1 MPVRVDYCQFLL
13 SSQKNYTQTHYADHV
28 EAMSHDRINRYLSG
42 AKLKPSLLWKQIKD
56 DIVHSEKG
64 LVVFDDT
71 VLDKRHSRAIDPV
84 RNQYSGNAHGI
95 ISGIGVVTCIYVNP
109 DTDQFWAI
117 DFRIFDP
124 DKDGKTKLDHVEDML
139 KNVHYHKELPYRTV
153 LMDSWYATKDL
164 MLLIHK
170 DLKKFFYCP
179 LKNNRLVSDH
189 IGEKPRHAVCDLA
202 WNATELRQGKDI
214 EIKGFPKG
222 HLWKLFRI
230 DVSPNRTEFVVTN
243 DKTCGSED
251 DVRKTCANRWK
262 IEQLHREVKQTCG
275 IEKCQCRKGRS
286 QRNHIVCAFLVW
298 ARLKQIAHKTA
309 QTIYQ
314 IKENLLH
321 DYLVKELKSPTVMF
335 KSA

>member
-1 MPVRVDYCQFLL
+1 MPVQVDYCQFLL

-28 EAMSHDRINRYLSG
+28 EELSHDRINRYLSG
-42 AKLKPSLLWKQIKD
+42 SKLKPSLLWKQIKD
-56 DIVHSEKG
+56 DIAPSENG
-64 LVVFDDT
+64 FIVFDDT
-71 VLDKRHSRAIDPV
+71 VLDKRHSRVISSV
-84 RNQYSGNAHGI
+84 RKQYSGNAHSI
-95 ISGIGVVTCIYVNP
+95 IRGIGVVTCIYVNP

-124 DKDGKTKLDHVEDML
+124 ERDGKTKLEHVTDML
-139 KNVHYHKELPYRTV
+139 KNVHYHKALPYRTV

-164 MLLIHK
+164 MLLIHEK
-170 DLKKFFYCP
+170 LERIFYCP
-179 LKNNRLVSDH
+179 LKSNRLVSDD
-189 IGEKPRHAVCDLA
+189 INEKPRHAVCDLN
-202 WNATELRQGKDI
+202 WSNDELEHGKDI

-222 HLWKLFRI
+222 LLWKLFRI

-243 DKTCGSED
+243 DKACGSAN

-275 IEKCQCRKGRS
+275 IEKCQCRNGRS

-298 ARLKQIAHKTA
+298 ARLKQIAWKTA

-314 IKENLLH
+314 IKDNLLRN
-321 DYLVKELKSPTVMF
+321 YLLNELKNPSVMF